1 MYEKIKMKGVL
12 MVWLF
17 IFPVITHAQGTKAG
31 FNWKIK
37 EPVQVM
43 YFFSLTL
50 TPKINISQPEEKQ
63 LNEMNMQ
70 TLQVL
75 LTAFEYYEEILPIEI
90 KEDALVSI
98 ACISKA
104 SSNLPKVKLSITDT
118 DFFIATVRQYK
129 LSLILRL

>member
-1 MYEKIKMKGVL
+1 MKGVL

-70 TLQVL
+70 TLQLL
-75 LTAFEYYEEILPIEI
+75 LTAFEYYEEVLPIEI
-90 KEDALVSI
+90 KEDAL
-98 ACISKA
+98 ISLMCAFKTY
-104 SSNLPKVKLSITDT
+104 STVPQVKLSVTDT
-118 DFFIATVRQYK
+118 DFFFATVRQYK
-129 LSLILRL
+129 LSLIIRL